1 LFQSQ
6 LVPKSDHDLN
16 FYPYNV
22 GMEIVIV
29 KSVSGYGYLCPNCGA
44 TVKYIQGRKRLSLHN
59 LPSHPGKKC
68 PATKMTA
75 ELQLDPNASITE
87 FPNLLERPL
96 VKEQPKQAKKQRRR
110 RTVEG
115 RDPRRRRTHWRDE
128 YAIKGEDS
136 WGIDDLGEEGGEI
149 SVRARSG
156 GKVES
161 RRTKY

>member
-1 LFQSQ
+1 
-6 LVPKSDHDLN
+6 
-16 FYPYNV
+16 
-22 GMEIVIV
+22 
-29 KSVSGYGYLCPNCGA
+29 
-44 TVKYIQGRKRLSLHN
+44 
-59 LPSHPGKKC
+59 
-68 PATKMTA
+68 MTA

-96 VKEQPKQAKKQRRR
+96 VKEQPKQAKKQRRK

-115 RDPRRRRTHWRDE
+115 RDPRGRRTHWRDE

-136 WGIDDLGEEGGEI
+136 WGIDDLGEEGGKI